1 VRPGRLTPPPAAV
14 TETELYERGMR
25 TAAACWA
32 AFAGSTSGA
41 AVHRLPHVF
50 VAVFPNEPERS
61 IYNNAILD
69 RDLAPAERAAA
80 LEAME
85 ELYAAA
91 GVKRFA
97 AWVHEDDHAMREQLL
112 RRGYAVDTATRAMG
126 MRLADVTRP
135 RPALELAA
143 ADWREH
149 LRLIGVAPD
158 LLSGLDPAT
167 LQLVVARRGGENV
180 GTGFGFD
187 HEGDCGIYNVGTLEH
202 ARRQGVGSAVTSVL
216 VHDAIGR
223 GCRTASLQS
232 TPTAERMYAAA
243 GFRDLGRIIE
253 YVPAQTSCG
262 LTSR

>member
-1 VRPGRLTPPPAAV
+1 
-14 TETELYERGMR
+14 
-25 TAAACWA
+25 
-32 AFAGSTSGA
+32 
-41 AVHRLPHVF
+41 
-50 VAVFPNEPERS
+50 
-61 IYNNAILD
+61 
-69 RDLAPAERAAA
+69 
-80 LEAME
+80 
-85 ELYAAA
+85 
-91 GVKRFA
+91 
-97 AWVHEDDHAMREQLL
+97 
-112 RRGYAVDTATRAMG
+112 

-187 HEGDCGIYNVGTLEH
+187 HDGDCGIYNVGTLEH

-232 TPTAERMYAAA
+232 TPMAERMYAAA

-262 LTSR
+262 LTSRQPAVAQAVRACGSTTSLPIASLAAMRRCASIVCSSG